1 MQAFRDVV
9 TVKDNLLRVVLPASF
24 KTEKVEV
31 IVLPIVECKEP
42 QELRNS
48 ERFSGAISEKTA
60 GKIHKHINEI
70 RNEWERDIC

>member
-1 MQAFRDVV
+1 MQAFREVV

-31 IVLPIVECKEP
+31 IVLPIEEHKAP
-42 QELRNS
+42 HELQNS
-48 ERFSGAISEKTA
+48 ERFSGAISKETA

-70 RNEWERDIC
+70 HNEWERDIC